1 MKQAVIFDM
10 DGVLVD
16 TESFYFKRRMKF
28 FDDLKIEPATRKI
41 EDFIGSTNGMIW
53 ERLVPDDDEKRN
65 ILKEEYSKYCKEHE
79 VCFQEI
85 LNPSVKE
92 VIRELKDR
100 NLKIAIASSSERKEI
115 LRMVEECGIASCID
129 FVISG
134 EECVQSKPDP
144 EIYIR
149 AIKAL
154 ELLETEVL
162 AVEDSALGIR
172 AAKAAGVTV
181 AALEPRDYYINQS
194 EADCKVNDL
203 IEIISEI

>member
-53 ERLVPDDDEKRN
+53 EMLVPDDEKRN

-134 EECVQSKPDP
+134 EECTQSKPDP
-144 EIYIR
+144 EIYIK

-172 AAKAAGVTV
+172 AAKAAGLTV
-181 AALEPRDYYINQS
+181 VALEPRDYYIDQS
-194 EADCKVNDL
+194 EADYKVNDL
-203 IEIISEI
+203 IEIISKI

>member
-1 MKQAVIFDM
+1 MKKAVIFDM
-10 DGVLVD
+10 DGVLVN

-28 FDDLKIEPATRKI
+28 FDELKIEPDTRKI

-53 ERLVPDDDEKRN
+53 EMLVPNDDEKRN

-100 NLKIAIASSSERKEI
+100 NIKIAIASSSERKEI

-134 EECVQSKPDP
+134 EECTQSKPDP

-172 AAKAAGVTV
+172 AAKAAGLTV
-181 AALEPRDYYINQS
+181 AALVAKDYYIDQS
-194 EADCKVNDL
+194 EADYKVNDL
-203 IEIISEI
+203 IEIISKL

>member
-1 MKQAVIFDM
+1 M
-10 DGVLVD
+10 
-16 TESFYFKRRMKF
+16 
-28 FDDLKIEPATRKI
+28 
-41 EDFIGSTNGMIW
+41 
-53 ERLVPDDDEKRN
+53 
-65 ILKEEYSKYCKEHE
+65 
-79 VCFQEI
+79 
-85 LNPSVKE
+85 
-92 VIRELKDR
+92 IRELKDR

-181 AALEPRDYYINQS
+181 AALEPRDYYIDQS